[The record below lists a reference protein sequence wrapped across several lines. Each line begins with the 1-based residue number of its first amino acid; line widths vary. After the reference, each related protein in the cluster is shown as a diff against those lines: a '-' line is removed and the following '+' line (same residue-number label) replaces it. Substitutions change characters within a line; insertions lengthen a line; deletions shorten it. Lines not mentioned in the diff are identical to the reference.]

1 MRGRHS
7 FGHGFDLQ
15 VLFFPR
21 GLPHICPSPL
31 VLGLGSGLCPLATCS
46 KQSFSATSVAKGSL
60 GQLSEVCYIILVC
73 DLYGIH
79 WMTQTDLNQPR

>member
-60 GQLSEVCYIILVC
+60 EQLSEI
-73 DLYGIH
+73 
-79 WMTQTDLNQPR
+79 